1 METVAVYNA
10 LGRPLRQNWGNGRI
24 TTYAYHP
31 HNARLTQLTVSGNLL
46 DLRYGYDRV
55 GNITAITDTVNNNQ
69 VQTFGYDAR
78 DRLVWARTDAAG
90 NGQYSEAYGYDR
102 MGNIVT
108 RTVGG
113 EVRWYTYGVRQTEVI
128 TPPVAPG
135 PWRVYLPLV
144 LAGPSYPPVP
154 PRTWGQPFAVLSTT
168 AGFRAA
174 YDPNGNMVLR
184 VEISGA
190 QRITYTQEY
199 NPENRLV
206 AVTTPT
212 GTVQFR
218 YDGDGNRVLHIGPE
232 GTTVY
237 IGDYYEKRGSVV
249 TKYYDAGGQRVAL
262 RAGGTVAYLH
272 GDHLGSATL
281 TTGASGNWVGEARYT
296 PYGEMRRDYPRGV
309 IPTDRLYTGQRQ
321 ETFGLYDYGA
331 RYYSPG
337 LERWISA
344 DTMVPDPPNPQS
356 LNRYAYV
363 YNQPLIYVDREGH
376 FPWLLPL
383 VIAGGIVVG
392 GIVGVAITP
401 EWQFWNA
408 PAITS
413 PRVTPPTSEDMTM
426 WLIDQMQTNAQSPVT
441 ELLRE
446 NWQSLSPANRAGAL
460 RAWTALVRTGAVWD
474 FKGDILE
481 TRLPG
486 LPYVM
491 LGGQQ
496 LNYQAVANIHY
507 GFVGRAAGFQGWLLR
522 AGAGVAQ
529 WMEWHR
535 KDPSK
540 VGPWETY
547 FDQPF
552 DAWCV
557 GFGIFLYDRY
567 GQKMDELTPE
577 AFAQALQDYIQQYGA
592 PPPAAP

>member
-1 METVAVYNA
+1 MEIVAVYNA

-31 HNARLTQLTVSGNLL
+31 QNARLVQLQVSGNLL

-174 YDPNGNMVLR
+174 YDPNGNMILR
-184 VEISGA
+184 VEVSGT

-199 NPENRLV
+199 NAENRL
-206 AVTTPT
+206 AVVTNTVT
-212 GTVQFR
+212 GQVTRFG
-218 YDGDGNRVLHIGPE
+218 YDGDGNRVLRTGPE

-249 TKYYDAGGQRVAL
+249 TKYYDAGGQRMAMRVGGAL
-262 RAGGTVAYLH
+262 YFLH
-272 GDHLGSATL
+272 SDHLGSATL
-281 TTGASGNWVGEARYT
+281 TTDGGGNWVGEARYT
-296 PYGEMRRDYPRGV
+296 PYGEIRRDYPRGV

-337 LERWISA
+337 
-344 DTMVPDPPNPQS
+344 
-356 LNRYAYV
+356 
-363 YNQPLIYVDREGH
+363 
-376 FPWLLPL
+376 
-383 VIAGGIVVG
+383 
-392 GIVGVAITP
+392 
-401 EWQFWNA
+401 
-408 PAITS
+408 
-413 PRVTPPTSEDMTM
+413 
-426 WLIDQMQTNAQSPVT
+426 
-441 ELLRE
+441 
-446 NWQSLSPANRAGAL
+446 AGA
-460 RAWTALVRTGAVWD
+460 VRQCGPI
-474 FKGDILE
+474 G
-481 TRLPG
+481 
-486 LPYVM
+486 
-491 LGGQQ
+491 
-496 LNYQAVANIHY
+496 
-507 GFVGRAAGFQGWLLR
+507 
-522 AGAGVAQ
+522 AGAG
-529 WMEWHR
+529 E
-535 KDPSK
+535 PP
-540 VGPWETY
+540 GPEPVCACHQ
-547 FDQPF
+547 QP
-552 DAWCV
+552 
-557 GFGIFLYDRY
+557 
-567 GQKMDELTPE
+567 DEVYRGHGLKNLLCAGGKHE
-577 AFAQALQDYIQQYGA
+577 RFSSLV
-592 PPPAAP
+592 

>member
-321 ETFGLYDYGA
+321 ETFGLYDYRA
-331 RYYSPG
+331 RYYHPVLG
-337 LERWISA
+337 RFLQ
-344 DTMVPDPPNPQS
+344 PDPLVPEPGNPQA
-356 LNRYAYV
+356 LNRYAHLTNNPMRYT
-363 YNQPLIYVDREGH
+363 
-376 FPWLLPL
+376 
-383 VIAGGIVVG
+383 VG
-392 GIVGVAITP
+392 TV
-401 EWQFWNA
+401 
-408 PAITS
+408 
-413 PRVTPPTSEDMTM
+413 
-426 WLIDQMQTNAQSPVT
+426 
-441 ELLRE
+441 
-446 NWQSLSPANRAGAL
+446 
-460 RAWTALVRTGAVWD
+460 
-474 FKGDILE
+474 
-481 TRLPG
+481 
-486 LPYVM
+486 
-491 LGGQQ
+491 
-496 LNYQAVANIHY
+496 
-507 GFVGRAAGFQGWLLR
+507 
-522 AGAGVAQ
+522 
-529 WMEWHR
+529 
-535 KDPSK
+535 
-540 VGPWETY
+540 
-547 FDQPF
+547 
-552 DAWCV
+552 
-557 GFGIFLYDRY
+557 
-567 GQKMDELTPE
+567 
-577 AFAQALQDYIQQYGA
+577 
-592 PPPAAP
+592 